1 MKPADFAGRY
11 GPWAIVTGASDGLGA
26 AFAAELAAQGLNLV
40 LCARRAERL
49 EALAADL
56 RQRHGIEA
64 RCIALDLGDAALQ
77 ERLHAFCEP
86 LDIGLLVAAAG
97 FGSAGPW
104 LASDPAEDAAMLA
117 VNCGAVL
124 AQSRWLA
131 PRLARRGR
139 GGLLLLSSIVAFQ
152 GCPGSAHYA
161 ATKAWVQT
169 LAEGLR
175 AELAPAGVDV
185 LAVAPGPVAS
195 GFGARAGMDLANAT
209 PPAVVAAAALQALP
223 GGGTSRPGAMAKL
236 LGWSLATAPRP
247 LRVRLMGR
255 IMAGLTRARPATPKP
270 A

>member
-1 MKPADFAGRY
+1 MKPQDFASRY
-11 GPWAIVTGASDGLGA
+11 GPWALVTGASDGIGA
-26 AFAAELAAQGLNLV
+26 AFARELAARGVNLV
-40 LCARRAERL
+40 LCARRADRL
-49 EALAADL
+49 DALADEL
-56 RQRHGIEA
+56 RERHGIGC
-64 RCIALDLGDAALQ
+64 RSIPLDLGDPAQQRQLHEHCAA
-77 ERLHAFCEP
+77 

-97 FGSAGPW
+97 FGSAAPL
-104 LASDPAEDAAMLA
+104 LASDPADEATMLA

-124 AQSRWLA
+124 AQCGWLA
-131 PRLARRGR
+131 PRLAARGR
-139 GGLLLLSSIVAFQ
+139 GGLVLLSSIVAFQ

-195 GFGARAGMDLANAT
+195 GFGARAGMRLDGAT
-209 PPAVVAAAALQALP
+209 PAAVVAAAALRSLP
-223 GGGTSRPGAMAKL
+223 QGGTSRPGFMAKL

-255 IMAGLTRARPATPKP
+255 IMAGLTMTA
-270 A
+270 